1 MKTNRIILAIAMAA
15 AASLTDCKQEEE
27 PNRPSGGGPPN
38 EEELITTLILTFAD
52 IADPSQTYELRFTDS
67 DGDGGAAAVLHID
80 TLPAGR
86 TFGLLVGLLD
96 ESVNPADTVT
106 HEVQAEDEEHQF
118 FFQVSG
124 AAMTVAYAD
133 QDANGQPVGVLN
145 TAITGASSTGT
156 ITVTLRH
163 EPNKGAPG
171 VAAGDITNAGGETDI
186 EVTFPL
192 VIQ

>member
-1 MKTNRIILAIAMAA
+1 MKTIRTILSIAVAA
-15 AASLTDCKQEEE
+15 TVSLTACKKEEK
-27 PNRPSGGGPPN
+27 PSGPSGGGPPN
-38 EEELITTLILTFAD
+38 EEELITTLILSFTD

-67 DGDGGAAAVLHID
+67 DGDGGAAPVLVTD

-86 TFGLLVGLLD
+86 TLGLLVGLLD
-96 ESVNPADTVT
+96 ESVNPVDTVT
-106 HEVQAEDEEHQF
+106 NEVQAEAEEHQF

-145 TAITGASSTGT
+145 TVITGAPSEGT

-163 EPNKGAPG
+163 QPDKGAPG
-171 VAAGDITNAGGETDI
+171 VAGGDITNAGGETDI